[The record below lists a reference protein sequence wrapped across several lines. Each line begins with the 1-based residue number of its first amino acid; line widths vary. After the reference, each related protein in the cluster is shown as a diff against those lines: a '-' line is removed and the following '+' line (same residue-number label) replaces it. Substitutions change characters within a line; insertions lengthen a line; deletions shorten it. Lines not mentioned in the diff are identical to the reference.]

1 MEIPI
6 IMGVEG
12 EAQEIIESYGAGLC
26 FEPENETDFNAKLNT
41 LLNNTELYDNCK
53 KGCRQLSID
62 FDRKKLAQKM
72 LDIIES

>member
-26 FEPENETDFNAKLNT
+26 FKPEDETDFNEKLNA
-41 LLNNTELYDNCK
+41 LLNDKNLYEKCK
-53 KGCRQLSID
+53 QGCRQLSID